1 MDKRIEEFKKMIQAN
16 NSDKMLIYLSEDG
29 KIKIDVRFDRETV
42 WLSLDQMATLFG
54 RDKSTISRH
63 VKNIFEEGELQA
75 PSVVANYATTATD
88 GKTYQVD
95 YYNLDVIISTGYRV
109 KSQQGIQFR
118 IWATQRLRE
127 YIIKGFALNEER
139 FKTGSSYNYFKELLD
154 RIREIRLSEK
164 VFYQQIKDI
173 YATSIDYNPAAE
185 MTLDFFKEIQNKLLW
200 AVSGKTAAELVYYRA
215 NASLPMMGLTS
226 TEKEGKVTKNDV
238 LIGKNYLNE
247 KEIGQLK
254 LIVEQFLAYA
264 EAQALDE
271 KPMYMRDWVQKL
283 RLVLTMNEK
292 NILEHAGTIS
302 HNLAATKA
310 TKEYIAYK
318 ERQRQSE
325 HFESIKQLDQDMKRI
340 APRKN
345 DKKKNGDG

>member
-1 MDKRIEEFKKMIQAN
+1 MEASN
-16 NSDKMLIYLSEDG
+16 NDNMLIYQSEDG
-29 KIKIDVRFDRETV
+29 KIKIDVRFENETV

-63 VKNIFEEGELQA
+63 IKNVFEEGELPNEATVAKFATVQVEGNRE
-75 PSVVANYATTATD
+75 VVRNI
-88 GKTYQVD
+88 D
-95 YYNLDVIISTGYRV
+95 YYNLDVIISVGYRV
-109 KSQQGIQFR
+109 KSQQGTQFR
-118 IWATQRLRE
+118 IWATQRLKE
-127 YIIKGFALNEER
+127 YIIKGFTLNDER

-154 RIREIRLSEK
+154 RIRDIRLSEK
-164 VFYQQIKDI
+164 MFYQQIKEI
-173 YATSIDYNPAAE
+173 YATSIDYNPSAE
-185 MTLDFFKEIQNKLLW
+185 MTLAFFKEVQNKLLW

-215 NASLPMMGLTS
+215 NATLPMMGLTS
-226 TEKEGKVTKNDV
+226 TEKEGKISKSDA

-264 EAQALDE
+264 EAQALAE

-292 NILEHAGTIS
+292 SILEHAGTIS
-302 HNLAATKA
+302 HKLAVEKA
-310 TKEYIAYK
+310 TKEFIAYK
-318 ERQRQSE
+318 KQQRQIE
-325 HFESIKQLDQDMKRI
+325 HFESIKQLDQDLKRI

-345 DKKKNGDG
+345 KKKKSNEEENK

>member
-1 MDKRIEEFKKMIQAN
+1 MEAN
-16 NSDKMLIYLSEDG
+16 SNDNMLIYQSADG
-29 KIKIDVRFDRETV
+29 KIKIDVRFRNETV

-63 VKNIFEEGELQA
+63 VKNVFEEGELTPEA
-75 PSVVANYATTATD
+75 TVANFATVQAEGNREVTRNI
-88 GKTYQVD
+88 D
-95 YYNLDVIISTGYRV
+95 YYNLDVIISVGYRV
-109 KSQQGIQFR
+109 KSQQGTQFR
-118 IWATQRLRE
+118 IWATQRLKE

-173 YATSIDYNPAAE
+173 YKTSIDYNPSAE
-185 MTLDFFKEIQNKLLW
+185 MTLAFFKEVQNKLLW
-200 AVSGKTAAELVYYRA
+200 AVSGKTAAELIYYRA

-226 TEKEGKVTKNDV
+226 TEKEGKVTKNDA

-264 EAQALDE
+264 EAQALAE
-271 KPMYMRDWVQKL
+271 RPMYMRDWVQKL

-302 HNLAATKA
+302 HNMAVAKV
-310 TKEYIAYK
+310 TKEYVAYK
-318 ERQRQSE
+318 EQQRQIE
-325 HFESIKQLDQDMKRI
+325 IFESIKELDQDLKRI

-345 DKKKNGDG
+345 NKKKDNEENNQ

>member
-1 MDKRIEEFKKMIQAN
+1 MMEASN
-16 NSDKMLIYLSEDG
+16 NDNMLIYQSEDG
-29 KIKIDVRFDRETV
+29 KIKIDVRFENETV

-63 VKNIFEEGELQA
+63 IKNVFEEGELPNEA
-75 PSVVANYATTATD
+75 TVANFATV
-88 GKTYQVD
+88 QVEGNREVVRNID
-95 YYNLDVIISTGYRV
+95 YYNLDVIISVGYRV
-109 KSQQGIQFR
+109 KSQQGTQFR
-118 IWATQRLRE
+118 IWATQRLKE
-127 YIIKGFALNEER
+127 YIIKGFTLNDER

-154 RIREIRLSEK
+154 RIRDIRLSEK
-164 VFYQQIKDI
+164 MFYQQIKEI
-173 YATSIDYNPAAE
+173 YATSIDYNPSAE
-185 MTLDFFKEIQNKLLW
+185 MTLAFFKEVQNKLLW

-215 NASLPMMGLTS
+215 NATLPMMGLTS
-226 TEKEGKVTKNDV
+226 TEKEGKISKSDA

-264 EAQALDE
+264 EAQALAE

-292 NILEHAGTIS
+292 SILEHAGTIS
-302 HNLAATKA
+302 HKLAVEKA
-310 TKEYIAYK
+310 TKEFIAYK
-318 ERQRQSE
+318 EQQRQIE
-325 HFESIKQLDQDMKRI
+325 HFESIKQLDQDLKRI

-345 DKKKNGDG
+345 KKKKSNEEENK

>member
-1 MDKRIEEFKKMIQAN
+1 MMEAN
-16 NSDKMLIYLSEDG
+16 NNDNMLIYQSEDG
-29 KIKIDVRFDRETV
+29 KIKIDVRFENETV

-63 VKNIFEEGELQA
+63 IKNVFEEGELPNEA
-75 PSVVANYATTATD
+75 TVANFATV
-88 GKTYQVD
+88 QVEGNREVVRNID
-95 YYNLDVIISTGYRV
+95 YYNLDVIISVGYRV
-109 KSQQGIQFR
+109 KSQQGTQFR
-118 IWATQRLRE
+118 IWATQRLKE
-127 YIIKGFALNEER
+127 YIIKGFALNDER

-154 RIREIRLSEK
+154 RIRDIRLSEK
-164 VFYQQIKDI
+164 MFYQQIKEI
-173 YATSIDYNPAAE
+173 YATSIDYNPSAE
-185 MTLDFFKEIQNKLLW
+185 MTLAFFKEVQNKLLW

-215 NASLPMMGLTS
+215 NATLPMMGLTS
-226 TEKEGKVTKNDV
+226 TEKEGKVSKSDA

-264 EAQALDE
+264 EAQALAE

-292 NILEHAGTIS
+292 SILEHAGTIS
-302 HNLAATKA
+302 HKLAVEKA
-310 TKEYIAYK
+310 TKEFIAYK
-318 ERQRQSE
+318 EQQRQIE
-325 HFESIKQLDQDMKRI
+325 HFESIKQLDQDLKRI

-345 DKKKNGDG
+345 KKKKSNEEENK

>member
-1 MDKRIEEFKKMIQAN
+1 M
-16 NSDKMLIYLSEDG
+16 
-29 KIKIDVRFDRETV
+29 
-42 WLSLDQMATLFG
+42 
-54 RDKSTISRH
+54 
-63 VKNIFEEGELQA
+63 
-75 PSVVANYATTATD
+75 
-88 GKTYQVD
+88 D
-95 YYNLDVIISTGYRV
+95 YYNLDVIISVGYRV
-109 KSQQGIQFR
+109 KSRQGTQFR

-127 YIIKGFALNEER
+127 YIIKGFTLNDER

-173 YATSIDYNPAAE
+173 YATSIDYNPSAE
-185 MTLDFFKEIQNKLLW
+185 MTLAFFKEVQNKLLW
-200 AVSGKTAAELVYYRA
+200 AVSGKTDAELMYYRA
-215 NASLPMMGLTS
+215 NASLPMMGLSS
-226 TEKEGKVTKNDV
+226 TEKERKITKNDA

-264 EAQALDE
+264 EAQALAE
-271 KPMYMRDWVQKL
+271 KPMYMSDWVQKL

-302 HNLAATKA
+302 HEAAVAKA

-318 ERQRQSE
+318 EQQQKIERL
-325 HFESIKQLDQDMKRI
+325 ESIKQLDQDLKRI
-340 APRKN
+340 APRKSN
-345 DKKKNGDG
+345 KKKKDNEENNQ

>member
-1 MDKRIEEFKKMIQAN
+1 MMEAN
-16 NSDKMLIYLSEDG
+16 NNDNMLIYQSEDG
-29 KIKIDVRFDRETV
+29 KIKIDVRFENETV

-63 VKNIFEEGELQA
+63 VKNVFEEGELST
-75 PSVVANYATTATD
+75 PSVVANYATTAAD
-88 GKTYQVD
+88 GKTYHVD
-95 YYNLDVIISTGYRV
+95 YYNLDVIISVGYRV
-109 KSQQGIQFR
+109 KSQQGTQFR
-118 IWATQRLRE
+118 IWATQRLKE
-127 YIIKGFALNEER
+127 YIIKGFALNDER

-154 RIREIRLSEK
+154 RIRDIRLSEK
-164 VFYQQIKDI
+164 MFYQQIKEI
-173 YATSIDYNPAAE
+173 YATSIDYNPSAE
-185 MTLDFFKEIQNKLLW
+185 MTLAFFKEVQNKLLW

-215 NASLPMMGLTS
+215 NATLTMMGLTS
-226 TEKEGKVTKNDV
+226 TEKEGKVSKSDA

-264 EAQALDE
+264 EAQALAE

-292 NILEHAGTIS
+292 SILEHAGTIS
-302 HNLAATKA
+302 HKLAVEKA
-310 TKEYIAYK
+310 TKEFIAYK
-318 ERQRQSE
+318 EQQRQIE
-325 HFESIKQLDQDMKRI
+325 HFESIKQLDQDLKRI

-345 DKKKNGDG
+345 KKKKSNEEENK